1 MTLMEKAAHAAERK
15 AFEKVL
21 GNFIQKGKTAD
32 AASAAQDLVDMA
44 EKIQGSVWKKE
55 SFEVLH
61 MIAGQPEGK
70 WAHYVQRILDET
82 DPYIL
87 KTFLTNAVYEGGF
100 RGYQQAQKNAEKYG
114 CNIPWLIL
122 MDPTSACNMH
132 CTGCWAAEYGHK
144 QSLTFEEM
152 DRVLTEAKALGT
164 HACIF
169 TGGEP
174 LLRRELPA
182 LLRSIKE
189 LGYAVKLD
197 TNGSH
202 PEALRAVV
210 ATGLVDYVAM
220 DIKNSPAKYAATVG
234 LPGFD
239 LTPVRQSAALLLEG
253 TVDYEFRT
261 TAVAELHDDDS
272 FREIAQWI
280 AGAKRYYIQCFIDRD
295 SVLRTGLHA
304 PDKAQLERW
313 ADIVRPLIP
322 SVELRGV

>member
-1 MTLMEKAAHAAERK
+1 
-15 AFEKVL
+15 
-21 GNFIQKGKTAD
+21 
-32 AASAAQDLVDMA
+32 MA
-44 EKIQGSVWKKE
+44 V
-55 SFEVLH
+55 
-61 MIAGQPEGK
+61 
-70 WAHYVQRILDET
+70 
-82 DPYIL
+82 
-87 KTFLTNAVYEGGF
+87 
-100 RGYQQAQKNAEKYG
+100 
-114 CNIPWLIL
+114 
-122 MDPTSACNMH
+122 
-132 CTGCWAAEYGHK
+132 
-144 QSLTFEEM
+144 
-152 DRVLTEAKALGT
+152 
-164 HACIF
+164 

>member
-1 MTLMEKAAHAAERK
+1 M
-15 AFEKVL
+15 
-21 GNFIQKGKTAD
+21 
-32 AASAAQDLVDMA
+32 
-44 EKIQGSVWKKE
+44 
-55 SFEVLH
+55 
-61 MIAGQPEGK
+61 
-70 WAHYVQRILDET
+70 
-82 DPYIL
+82 
-87 KTFLTNAVYEGGF
+87 
-100 RGYQQAQKNAEKYG
+100 
-114 CNIPWLIL
+114 
-122 MDPTSACNMH
+122 
-132 CTGCWAAEYGHK
+132 
-144 QSLTFEEM
+144 
-152 DRVLTEAKALGT
+152 
-164 HACIF
+164 
-169 TGGEP
+169 
-174 LLRRELPA
+174 
-182 LLRSIKE
+182 
-189 LGYAVKLD
+189 KLD

-220 DIKNSPAKYAATVG
+220 DIKNSPAKYVATVG